1 MVTQKLGFLKWC
13 RDHFPLPF
21 CRDKLSLGVSHVDG
35 ATPWDDC
42 PYAKGNANTFVR
54 ACAYRV
60 FLASCV
66 EINLG
71 GNPRSLQCP
80 RSAPLVDPS
89 TPGSENPSGN
99 RLPQVLFQSIILWR
113 DPVN

>member
-71 GNPRSLQCP
+71 ATLGACSALGVPRWLILLHLGLKTLQEIASLKYCF
-80 RSAPLVDPS
+80 SPS
-89 TPGSENPSGN
+89 SFGA
-99 RLPQVLFQSIILWR
+99 IL
-113 DPVN
+113 